1 MRAEGGLRGGEVLV
15 EGLDLGAGGVGELGL
30 FVEAEDDGDAGL
42 ALFLGGDVVVV
53 GEEVFVELELG
64 GEGLEIFHII
74 TGIIIN

>member
-1 MRAEGGLRGGEVLV
+1 MRGGEVLV
-15 EGLDLGAGGVGELGL
+15 EGLDLGAGGRGELGL
-30 FVEAEDDGDAGL
+30 FGEAEDDGDAGL